1 MFTPLGAVRFP
12 RARNGNRRGPSG
24 VGAVLQKER
33 WRMSSSRWAALAAA
47 IALVGGGCAPAISP
61 ARTAPTAVVAPGP
74 SDLLVV
80 PTSQGFAAFDWAAKR
95 TAHQTPHALPTS
107 ELAPPPIIGPEGG
120 Q

>member
-33 WRMSSSRWAALAAA
+33 WRMSSSRWAALVAA

-61 ARTAPTAVVAPGP
+61 ARTAPTAGGGPGP
-74 SDLLVV
+74 ADLLVL
-80 PTSQGFAAFDWAAKR
+80 PTTQGFAAFSWGTTR
-95 TAHQTPHALPTS
+95 TGYPKPT
-107 ELAPPPIIGPEGG
+107 
-120 Q
+120 